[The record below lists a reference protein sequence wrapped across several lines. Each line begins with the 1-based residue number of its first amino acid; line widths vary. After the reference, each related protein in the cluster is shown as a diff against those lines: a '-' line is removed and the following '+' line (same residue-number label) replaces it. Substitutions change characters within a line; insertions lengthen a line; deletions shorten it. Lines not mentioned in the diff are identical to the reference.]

1 MRAYFAIAILLAA
14 PAAAA
19 TKQTGVLG
27 QYSDPDF
34 NLARYAI
41 DSASATTGGLSQSGP
56 GFALSNVASADY
68 GQLKVSASVAF
79 NNYPADAF
87 GQSMLSR
94 SEATFLDKLS
104 VTSVDPI
111 GFATVNFTLS
121 GLITGFL
128 GSSGSFGDSRAA
140 INLRAQSADGLSYA
154 RYEVLTNIGW
164 DGLAGALVLTTSRYE
179 EFALNGGAVDGG
191 TTPGA
196 NLFGD
201 HSWTFAYDAS
211 QPWTFTVG
219 LGCLAYVSD
228 STTSNNSVNCDLGHT
243 FTWQSI
249 SFSDPAMQPL
259 SGATVASQSG
269 QNYANAY
276 SPLPGVPEPA
286 SWAMLI
292 AGFGLVGAAAR
303 RRRLQSI

>member
-1 MRAYFAIAILLAA
+1 MLLAA

-34 NLARYAI
+34 NLGRYAI
-41 DSASATTGGLSQSGP
+41 DDPGATTGGQAQSGV
-56 GFALSNVASADY
+56 GFALANQASADY
-68 GQLKVSASVAF
+68 GQLKASASVAF
-79 NNYPADAF
+79 SNYPADAF

-94 SEATFLDKLS
+94 AEATFIDKLS
-104 VTSVDPI
+104 VSSVDPI
-111 GFATVNFTLS
+111 GFATVNFSLS

-128 GSSGSFGDSRAA
+128 GASGSFGDSRASL
-140 INLRAQSADGLSYA
+140 NLRAESADGLSYA

-164 DGLAGALVLTTSRYE
+164 DSGAGVLDLTTSRYE
-179 EFALNGGAVDGG
+179 EFALNGGAASGG
-191 TTPGA
+191 TTPAA
-196 NLFGD
+196 NLFGA

-219 LGCLAYVSD
+219 LGCLVFASD

-259 SGATVASQSG
+259 AGATISSLSG
-269 QNYANAY
+269 QNYAQPYA
-276 SPLPGVPEPA
+276 PLPGVPEPA

-292 AGFGLVGAAAR
+292 AGFGLIGAAAR
-303 RRRLQSI
+303 QRRLQTS